1 MNTPVSLKTAERKA
15 FRTTLADGL
24 WDIFIACLLLS
35 LAIAPLFSATL
46 GDFWSSAI
54 FLPIYGL
61 VYLAIWLLRKHV
73 IRPRI
78 GTVKFGAV
86 RQKKL
91 RRFTTIM
98 LVLNVLVFVAGLVV
112 ALVVNFQ
119 DRAQFGWLISLFLGL
134 FVLMGFS
141 MAGTLL
147 DTPRYYLYGLMLLA
161 APPIGEW
168 LYQQHGFTH
177 HGYPVVFGFSAAVMI
192 LTGLVLFLR
201 LLKNNPRIEVSPEE
215 SAS

>member
-1 MNTPVSLKTAERKA
+1 MNTPVSLRTAEQKA

-24 WDIFIACLLLS
+24 WDIFIACFMLMF
-35 LAIAPLFSATL
+35 AIAPLLSKSL
-46 GDFWSSAI
+46 GDFWSSFI
-54 FLPIYGL
+54 FLPFFGL

-73 IRPRI
+73 VQPRV

-112 ALVVNFQ
+112 ALIVSFQ
-119 DRAQFGWLISLFLGL
+119 DRAQFGWLISLVLGL
-134 FVLMGFS
+134 FVLVGFS
-141 MAGTLL
+141 LAGTLL
-147 DTPRYYLYGLMLLA
+147 DTPRFYLYGLMLLA

-177 HGYPVVFGFSAAVMI
+177 HGYPVVFGISAGVMI
-192 LTGLVLFLR
+192 LTGLALFLR
-201 LLKNNPRIEVSPEE
+201 LLKNNPRIEMSQEANE
-215 SAS
+215 S

>member
-1 MNTPVSLKTAERKA
+1 MNTPVSLKTAEQKA

-24 WDIFIACLLLS
+24 WDIFIACFLLE
-35 LAIAPLFSATL
+35 LAIAPLFSQSL
-46 GDFWSSAI
+46 GDFWSSFI
-54 FLPIYGL
+54 FLPFFGL
-61 VYLAIWLLRKHV
+61 VYLVIWLVRKHV
-73 IRPRI
+73 VQPRI
-78 GTVKFGAV
+78 GTVKFGTV
-86 RQKKL
+86 RQNKL

-98 LVLNVLVFVAGLVV
+98 LVLNILVFVAGLVV

-119 DRAQFGWLISLFLGL
+119 DRAQFGWLIALFLGL

-147 DTPRYYLYGLMLLA
+147 DTPRFYLYGLMFLA

-168 LYQQHGFTH
+168 LYQNHGFTH
-177 HGYPVVFGFSAAVMI
+177 HGYPVVFGFCAAVMI

-201 LLKNNPRIEVSPEE
+201 LLKNNPRIEETQE
-215 SAS
+215 ASKS